1 METFRMTTRTD
12 REPGVLAHAFLEIRR
27 GLPQSE
33 FGQLPSRTT
42 TGLASD
48 ALLESIANAQSLV
61 LIEAG
66 YDHIP
71 RPFPPSGP
79 NDISHS
85 LNIQSFVR
93 DAHED
98 TEGVTLVRCWMAV
111 DSSLF
116 RLSPHDFSDELP
128 LLRVEESRGTEDGS
142 PKYAYHFCPAYMP
155 NDFEVPADVQLRGG
169 TSDHNWIEL
178 THYKGRPLPFN
189 LLDHIYSRIEHER
202 FPAKGQRGLTLP
214 EHVWDLLEGWYQ
226 EVTSHVQRLG
236 PRAPSS

>member
-1 METFRMTTRTD
+1 MTTRID
-12 REPGVLAHAFLEIRR
+12 QEAGYFESASDDIRR
-27 GLPQSE
+27 GLLQSE

-42 TGLASD
+42 TGLAAD
-48 ALLESIANAQSLV
+48 VLLRSIANAQSLV

-66 YDHIP
+66 YDHVP

-85 LNIQSFVR
+85 LSIQSFVR
-93 DAHED
+93 EGHED

-142 PKYAYHFCPAYMP
+142 PKYAYHFCPAYMS
-155 NDFEVPADVQLRGG
+155 NDFEVPADVPLPGG
-169 TSDHNWIEL
+169 TSDHSWIEL

-189 LLDHIYSRIEHER
+189 LLDHMYSQIEYER
-202 FPAKGQRGLTLP
+202 FSAKGQRGLTLP
-214 EHVWDLLEGWYQ
+214 RHVWDLLEGWYQ
-226 EVTSHVQRLG
+226 EVNSHVQRLG
-236 PRAPSS
+236 PRAPTQ